1 MAIRIFNNTAS
12 TNAQR
17 YLGVN
22 NQRLATS
29 IERISSGIRIN
40 KGADDAAGLAISEGL
55 RSDIRALRQATR
67 NANDGLSL
75 LNVTEGALNEQSGIL
90 IRLRELASQAATGTV
105 GSTERATIQLEFS
118 ALRDELT
125 RIAMTTEFNGIGVI
139 DGTLKSSKAA
149 TTASAPTKVAA
160 TTAASGA
167 VTSVATANVTTT
179 KTDALTGIVTT
190 VVSAAASGAVTSV
203 AATNQTL
210 VSTAASGAVTTTN
223 QTPVSAVATTNDIMI
238 QIGIDNS
245 ADSRI
250 NLNNSLSLDAV
261 TSSTLGVAS
270 LSVTGAAEA
279 LTALAQIENAI
290 ASVTATRGKV
300 GAVTNRLQ
308 RAVGAL
314 SITSENLQAAES
326 SIRDADIAHEIA
338 QLTRNQI
345 LVQTSTA
352 MVGQSNLIPQSV
364 LQLLA

>member
-17 YLGVN
+17 ILGIN

-40 KGADDAAGLAISEGL
+40 RGADDAAGLAISEGL

-67 NANDGLSL
+67 NANDGMSL
-75 LNVTEGALNEQSGIL
+75 VNVAEGALNEQSSIL

-125 RIAMTTEFNGIGVI
+125 RIAATTEFNGTGLI
-139 DGTLKSSKAA
+139 DGTL
-149 TTASAPTKVAA
+149 AS
-160 TTAASGA
+160 
-167 VTSVATANVTTT
+167 SVAT
-179 KTDALTGIVTT
+179 
-190 VVSAAASGAVTSV
+190 TSH
-203 AATNQTL
+203 TL
-210 VSTAASGAVTTTN
+210 
-223 QTPVSAVATTNDIMI
+223 I
-238 QIGIDNS
+238 QIGIDS
-245 ADSRI
+245 SSDSRI
-250 NLNNSLSLDAV
+250 DLNDSLSLDAV
-261 TSSTLGVAS
+261 TASTLGIAS
-270 LSVTGAAEA
+270 LSVTASAEA
-279 LTALAQIENAI
+279 LTALSVIDTAI
-290 ASVTATRGKV
+290 ASVTASRGKV
-300 GAVTNRLQ
+300 GAVQNRLQ
-308 RAVGAL
+308 RSVSAL
-314 SITSENLQAAES
+314 SISSENLQAAES
-326 SIRDADIAHEIA
+326 SIRDADIAYEIA

>member
-17 YLGVN
+17 ILGIN

-40 KGADDAAGLAISEGL
+40 RGADDAAGLAISEGL

-67 NANDGLSL
+67 NANDGMSL
-75 LNVTEGALNEQSGIL
+75 VNVTEGALNEQSSIL

-125 RIAMTTEFNGIGVI
+125 RIAATTEFNGTGLI
-139 DGTLKSSKAA
+139 DGTL
-149 TTASAPTKVAA
+149 AS
-160 TTAASGA
+160 
-167 VTSVATANVTTT
+167 SVA
-179 KTDALTGIVTT
+179 
-190 VVSAAASGAVTSV
+190 STSH
-203 AATNQTL
+203 TL
-210 VSTAASGAVTTTN
+210 
-223 QTPVSAVATTNDIMI
+223 I
-238 QIGIDNS
+238 QIGIDS
-245 ADSRI
+245 SSDSRI
-250 NLNNSLSLDAV
+250 DLNDSLSLDAV
-261 TSSTLGVAS
+261 TASTLGIAT
-270 LSVTGAAEA
+270 LSVTASAEA
-279 LTALAQIENAI
+279 LTALSVIDTAI
-290 ASVTATRGKV
+290 ASVTAARGKV
-300 GAVTNRLQ
+300 GAVQNRLQ
-308 RAVGAL
+308 RSVSAL
-314 SITSENLQAAES
+314 SISSENLQAAES